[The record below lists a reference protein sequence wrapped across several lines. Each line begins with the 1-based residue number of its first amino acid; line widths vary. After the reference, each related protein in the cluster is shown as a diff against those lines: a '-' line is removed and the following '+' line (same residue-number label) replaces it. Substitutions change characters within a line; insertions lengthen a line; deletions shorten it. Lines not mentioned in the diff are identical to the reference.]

1 MKLAFPIAQG
11 KPLQPSD
18 LPFLGETQA
27 GKDAGLFYA
36 WPRETPV
43 LRKAVPSSGI
53 SLAQINRVVPSFV
66 RRQLKRPKFPFQ
78 SNIFGA
84 KYGVRAILHPVLPFF
99 SKS

>member
-36 WPRETPV
+36 WPRETPG
-43 LRKAVPSSGI
+43 LRKPVPSRGI
-53 SLAQINRVVPSFV
+53 SLAQIHRFVPGFV
-66 RRQLKRPKFPFQ
+66 RRQAKRAKFPFR

-84 KYGVRAILHPVLPFF
+84 KYGVRAFLHPVLPFF
-99 SKS
+99 SKT

>member
-43 LRKAVPSSGI
+43 LRKPVPSRGI
-53 SLAQINRVVPSFV
+53 SLAQINRFFPGFV
-66 RRQLKRPKFPFQ
+66 RHQVKRAKFQFR

-84 KYGVRAILHPVLPFF
+84 KYGV
-99 SKS
+99 